1 MFKRVLESLS
11 KSLGG
16 NKSKPAPAPQPAAKQ
31 SKAAPAP
38 APSPSKQT
46 AAPAGKGA
54 SVLDKVA
61 AAPAK
66 PVEAKKAASPEE
78 LCGITSKM
86 TKDQIGAQLKL
97 LYRRYNRGASSL
109 DPKVRAE
116 ADQMLDAI
124 VAIRE
129 KTFGEL

>member
-16 NKSKPAPAPQPAAKQ
+16 KS
-31 SKAAPAP
+31 SKKLAPAP
-38 APSPSKQT
+38 APSKQQVRAASPAQSSPSAS
-46 AAPAGKGA
+46 AAKSQ
-54 SVLDKVA
+54 SVLDKVT

-66 PVEAKKAASPEE
+66 PAPARKTSSPEE
-78 LCGITSKM
+78 LCGITPKM
-86 TKDQIGAQLKL
+86 SKDQIGAQLKL

-109 DPKVRAE
+109 DPKVRDE

-124 VAIRE
+124 VAMRE

>member
-16 NKSKPAPAPQPAAKQ
+16 KSAPPKPNPPPAVGKSAPAQ
-31 SKAAPAP
+31 
-38 APSPSKQT
+38 
-46 AAPAGKGA
+46 
-54 SVLDKVA
+54 A

-66 PVEAKKAASPEE
+66 SGSLIDKVGGGAAKPAAPAPQKPPSTPEE
-78 LCGITSKM
+78 LCGVTSKM
-86 TKDQIGAQLKL
+86 NKEEIRARLKL

-109 DPKVRAE
+109 DKKVSAE
-116 ADQMLDAI
+116 AERMLDAI
-124 VAIRE
+124 VAVRE

>member
-16 NKSKPAPAPQPAAKQ
+16 KAAPAKPAPPVLQKPAPA
-31 SKAAPAP
+31 APP
-38 APSPSKQT
+38 GPSKQ
-46 AAPAGKGA
+46 G

-61 AAPAK
+61 AAKPA
-66 PVEAKKAASPEE
+66 PVRVPEKKVPASPEE
-78 LCGITSKM
+78 LCGITAKM
-86 TKDQIGAQLKL
+86 TKDEIGTRLKL

-109 DPKVRAE
+109 DHKVRDE

-124 VAIRE
+124 VAVRE

>member
-16 NKSKPAPAPQPAAKQ
+16 GKSAAARKLSPPAKTSSAQTPPAK
-31 SKAAPAP
+31 SG
-38 APSPSKQT
+38 SL
-46 AAPAGKGA
+46 
-54 SVLDKVA
+54 LDKVGGLA
-61 AAPAK
+61 KPSAPAQAR
-66 PVEAKKAASPEE
+66 PPSTPEE
-78 LCGITSKM
+78 MCGITSKM

-109 DPKVRAE
+109 DKKVSQDAE
-116 ADQMLDAI
+116 RMLDAI
-124 VAIRE
+124 VAVRE

>member
-16 NKSKPAPAPQPAAKQ
+16 KS
-31 SKAAPAP
+31 SKSAPAP
-38 APSPSKQT
+38 APSKQPAKGAPP
-46 AAPAGKGA
+46 AASSAPPAGKGQ
-54 SVLDKVA
+54 SILDKVA

-66 PVEAKKAASPEE
+66 AAPAAAKKPSSPEE
-78 LCGITSKM
+78 LCGITAKM

-109 DPKVRAE
+109 DARVRQE
-116 ADQMLDAI
+116 ADEMLDAI
-124 VAIRE
+124 VAMRE